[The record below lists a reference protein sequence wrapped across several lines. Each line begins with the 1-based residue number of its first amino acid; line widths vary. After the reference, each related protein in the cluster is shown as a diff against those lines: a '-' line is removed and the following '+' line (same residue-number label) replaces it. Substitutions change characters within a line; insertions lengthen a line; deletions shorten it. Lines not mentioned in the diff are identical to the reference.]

1 MISLKDLKLMNYIK
15 IDCLKELQQDTTR
28 NELVKQILKD
38 DEWINK
44 IKKEDAFI
52 IFKDIGIDEEKFE
65 ETYKDLLYESK
76 VKNKVSEN
84 LLKEDKEAN
93 QNEEQIVV
101 TKKLFINKILN
112 KIQSFFKKLSK
123 NIKR

>member
-38 DEWINK
+38 DEWIN
-44 IKKEDAFI
+44 

-101 TKKLFINKILN
+101 TKESFIKKILKRIKN
-112 KIQSFFKKLSK
+112 IFKK
-123 NIKR
+123 

>member
-1 MISLKDLKLMNYIK
+1 MISLKDLKLMNYTK
-15 IDCLKELQQDTTR
+15 IECLKELQQDTTR

-101 TKKLFINKILN
+101 TKKSFINKILN
-112 KIQSFFKKLSK
+112 KIQSFFKKPSK

>member
-84 LLKEDKEAN
+84 LLKEDKEE
-93 QNEEQIVV
+93 NEEQIVV
-101 TKKLFINKILN
+101 TKESFIKKILKRIKN
-112 KIQSFFKKLSK
+112 IFKK
-123 NIKR
+123 

>member
-1 MISLKDLKLMNYIK
+1 MISLKDLKLMNYTK

-44 IKKEDAFI
+44 IKREDAFI

-65 ETYKDLLYESK
+65 ETYKDLLYENK

-101 TKKLFINKILN
+101 TKESFIKKILN